1 MLYNVIYGKTM
12 ENQRH
17 TIDIKLVSNKNGFK
31 TSKPNYKSYKIFDNN
46 LAPICKSKLLLRL
59 VFTGMCLFG
68 IKQSIN
74 V

>member
-1 MLYNVIYGKTM
+1 MVL
-12 ENQRH
+12 RH
-17 TIDIKLVSNKNGFK
+17 T
-31 TSKPNYKSYKIFDNN
+31 KPNYKSYKIFDNN

-74 V
+74 VWIWLSLH